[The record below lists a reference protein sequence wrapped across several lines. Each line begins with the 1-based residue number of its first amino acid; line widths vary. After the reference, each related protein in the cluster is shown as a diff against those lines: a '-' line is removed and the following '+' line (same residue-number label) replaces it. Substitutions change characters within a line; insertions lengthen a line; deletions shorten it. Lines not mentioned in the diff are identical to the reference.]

1 MTTETSVIQKE
12 ETEAPQGAERASAQ
26 VVFRP
31 LVDIIDSPEAIF
43 LVADMPG
50 VAEGG
55 ADVSLEKNVLT
66 IRGSV
71 KTHESEGY
79 TRGRT
84 EYRVGDFERVFT
96 ISSEIDREHIE
107 ATLNNGVL
115 RVTLP
120 KAKSNGTKKVAVKAV

>member
-1 MTTETSVIQKE
+1 MTQQDMTQQAAREQ
-12 ETEAPQGAERASAQ
+12 ANPERASSK

-31 LVDIIDSPEAIF
+31 PVDIIDSKDSIL

-50 VAEGG
+50 VEEGN

-71 KTHESEGY
+71 TPPSFEGY
-79 TRGRT
+79 ASGYA

-96 ISSEIDREHIE
+96 ISSEIDHDGIE
-107 ATLNNGVL
+107 ATLKSGVL

-120 KAKSNGTKKVAVKAV
+120 KAKQQTTHKVAVQAG

>member
-1 MTTETSVIQKE
+1 
-12 ETEAPQGAERASAQ
+12 
-26 VVFRP
+26 
-31 LVDIIDSPEAIF
+31 VDIIDSQDAIL

-50 VAEGG
+50 VEEGG

-71 KTHESEGY
+71 KPREFEGY

-96 ISSEIDREHIE
+96 ISSEIDREGIE
-107 ATLNNGVL
+107 ATLKNGVL

-120 KAKSNGTKKVAVKAV
+120 KAKTSGTQKVAVKAV